1 MLPPTKETTKFHIY
15 IKQPKVPKLKEVSS
29 KKNNKAISKKLPS
42 NIGVI
47 FKSKEEVSEDIDY

>member
-1 MLPPTKETTKFHIY
+1 MQPPKNNTKFHIY

-29 KKNNKAISKKLPS
+29 KKNNKATSKKLPS

>member
-1 MLPPTKETTKFHIY
+1 MLPPKENTKFHIY

-29 KKNNKAISKKLPS
+29 RKTNKVESKLPS

-47 FKSKEEVSEDIDY
+47 FKSKEEVTEDLD

>member
-1 MLPPTKETTKFHIY
+1 MLPPKENTTFHIY

-29 KKNNKAISKKLPS
+29 KKNNKGVSKKLPS

>member
-1 MLPPTKETTKFHIY
+1 MLPPNKNTTFHIY

-29 KKNNKAISKKLPS
+29 KNNNKGVSKKLPS

-47 FKSKEEVSEDIDY
+47 FKSKEEVTEDID